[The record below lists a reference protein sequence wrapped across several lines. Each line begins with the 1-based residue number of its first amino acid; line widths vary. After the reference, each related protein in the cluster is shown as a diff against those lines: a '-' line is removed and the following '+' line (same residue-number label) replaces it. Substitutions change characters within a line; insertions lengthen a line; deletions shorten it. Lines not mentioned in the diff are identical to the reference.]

1 MTKHTSSQLQEEN
14 RTLKKSNRIL
24 KKKAVLHEREI
35 ARFSKSLKQKAKELE
50 QKDKELEQKDKDLN
64 IERSLWNSRKAD
76 WDSGASTDLH
86 RIEVF
91 DGIISDESSLHS
103 ATLKNIE
110 EFQYILRHVEAYV
123 TASGET
129 PLFCDDESRASDPGN
144 RCKLRLRHAL
154 LMALVRKKDNP
165 TQGTL
170 QALFGVDQTSV
181 CRYLHVMDR
190 ILAAVLP
197 TAKNISKD
205 IAACKTVEEF
215 KSVVPCISDSSH
227 THVEKCK
234 TVEEFESVVPGPDGG
249 DVFVDGTLITP
260 SIPPSPVCGPDGG
273 DVFVDGTHCHV
284 QRPSEKTV
292 RRMRF
297 SGKKKQFTNNTNV
310 YTNANGVIIGISKSS
325 VGSTGDIT
333 LLREDPM
340 PFGKWAESMRDEA
353 TSKENKIRIWA
364 DRGYQGTDKDLP
376 GATLM
381 IPYKR
386 SKKHRILTVEQKA
399 HNHIVNS
406 TRVRMEHS
414 IGRIKCYARLTDPYD
429 GTIGQFNRE
438 FNVIT
443 GLVNLHLL
451 WDKIDKS
458 PPSPDRWGTLIDWN
472 GTVTTAKGAPF

>member
-1 MTKHTSSQLQEEN
+1 MTKHTSSQLQEEL
-14 RTLKKSNRIL
+14 RTLKKSNKTMKKKTILHERENKTL
-24 KKKAVLHEREI
+24 KKKAILHEREI
-35 ARFSKSLKQKAKELE
+35 ARLRKS
-50 QKDKELEQKDKDLN
+50 LEQKDKDLDL
-64 IERSLWNSRKAD
+64 ERSLWNSRKAE
-76 WDSGASTDLH
+76 WDSGAGRDLH

-103 ATLKNIE
+103 ATLQNIE

-170 QALFGVDQTSV
+170 QAIFGVDQTSV
-181 CRYLHVMDR
+181 CRYLKVMDK

-205 IAACKTVEEF
+205 IVACKTVEGF
-215 KSVVPCISDSSH
+215 K
-227 THVEKCK
+227 KR
-234 TVEEFESVVPGPDGG
+234 VPGPDGG
-249 DVFVDGTLITP
+249 DIT
-260 SIPPSPVCGPDGG
+260 
-273 DVFVDGTHCHV
+273 VDGTHCPV
-284 QRPSEKTV
+284 LRPSEKSL
-292 RRMRF
+292 RRMRY
-297 SGKKKQFTNNTNV
+297 SGKKKRFTNNTSI
-310 YTNANGVIIGISKSS
+310 YINANGVIIGMSKSF
-325 VGSTGDIT
+325 VGSTGDIM

-340 PFGKWAESMRDEA
+340 PFGRWAESMHDGSIPEEDR
-353 TSKENKIRIWA
+353 IRVWA
-364 DRGYQGTDKDLP
+364 DKGYQGTGRDLP
-376 GATLM
+376 GITLM

-386 SKKHRILTVEQKA
+386 SKNHRILTAEQKA
-399 HNHIVNS
+399 HNHLVNS
-406 TRVRMEHS
+406 TRVLVEHS
-414 IGRIKCYARLTDPYD
+414 IGRIKRYARLTDPYD

-451 WDKIDKS
+451 WDRIDKS
-458 PPSPDRWGTLIDWN
+458 PPSPDRWETLIDWN
-472 GTVTTAKGAPF
+472 GIVPPAKGAPF

>member
-1 MTKHTSSQLQEEN
+1 M
-14 RTLKKSNRIL
+14 LKKSNRIL
-24 KKKAVLHEREI
+24 KKKAVLHEREN
-35 ARFSKSLKQKAKELE
+35 ARLSKSLKQKDKELE

-64 IERSLWNSRKAD
+64 LERSLWNSRKTD
-76 WDSGASTDLH
+76 WNSGASTDLH

-91 DGIISDESSLHS
+91 DGIISDESNLHS
-103 ATLKNIE
+103 ATLCDIE
-110 EFQYILRHVEAYV
+110 KFQYILEHVKAYA
-123 TASGET
+123 TAYNEM
-129 PLFCDDESRASDPGN
+129 PLFYDDESRASDPGN

-154 LMALVRKKDNP
+154 LMALIRKKDNP

-190 ILAAVLP
+190 ILAEVLP
-197 TAKNISKD
+197 TAKNISKE
-205 IAACKTVEEF
+205 IAACETVEEF
-215 KSVVPCISDSSH
+215 KSVVPCISGSSH
-227 THVEKCK
+227 THVEKCE
-234 TVEEFESVVPGPDGG
+234 TVEEFKSVVPCISGSSHTHVEKCETVEELKSVVPGPD
-249 DVFVDGTLITP
+249 V
-260 SIPPSPVCGPDGG
+260 G
-273 DVFVDGTHCHV
+273 DVFVDGTHCRV

-292 RRMRF
+292 RRTRY
-297 SGKKKQFTNNTNV
+297 SGKKKTFTNNTNV
-310 YTNANGVIIGISKSS
+310 YTNADGVIIGISKSS

-340 PFGKWAESMRDEA
+340 PFGKWAESMREDS
-353 TSKENKIRIWA
+353 TPKEDRIRIWA
-364 DRGYQGTDKDLP
+364 DRGYQGTGRDLP

-399 HNHIVNS
+399 HNHLVNS
-406 TRVRMEHS
+406 TRVLVEHS
-414 IGRIKCYARLTDPYD
+414 IGRIKRYARLTDPYD
-429 GTIGQFNRE
+429 GAIGEFNRE

-472 GTVTTAKGAPF
+472 GTIPSAKGAPF

>member
-1 MTKHTSSQLQEEN
+1 MQEEN
-14 RTLKKSNRIL
+14 RTLKKSYKTL
-24 KKKAVLHEREI
+24 EKKAILCERENVGLV
-35 ARFSKSLKQKAKELE
+35 KLLE
-50 QKDKELEQKDKDLN
+50 QKDKDLEQKDKDLN
-64 IERSLWNSRKAD
+64 LERGLWNSRKAN
-76 WDSGASTDLH
+76 WDSGTSTDLH

-103 ATLKNIE
+103 ATLQSIE

-123 TASGET
+123 TASGKM

-144 RCKLRLRHAL
+144 RCKMRLRHAL

-170 QALFGVDQTSV
+170 QALFGVGQTSV
-181 CRYLHVMDR
+181 CRYIHVMDR

-197 TAKNISKD
+197 TTKNISKD

-227 THVEKCK
+227 TRVEKCK
-234 TVEEFESVVPGPDGG
+234 TVEELKSIVPGPD
-249 DVFVDGTLITP
+249 
-260 SIPPSPVCGPDGG
+260 VC
-273 DVFVDGTHCHV
+273 DVFVDGTHCRV
-284 QRPSEKTV
+284 QHPSEKTA
-292 RRMRF
+292 RRMRY
-297 SGKKKQFTNNTNV
+297 SGKKKTFTNNTNV
-310 YTNANGVIIGISKSS
+310 YTNANGVIIRISKSY

-333 LLREDPM
+333 LHREDPM
-340 PFGKWAESMRDEA
+340 PFGKWAESMRQDS
-353 TSKENKIRIWA
+353 TPKEDKIRIWA
-364 DRGYQGTDKDLP
+364 DRGYQGTGKDLP

-399 HNHIVNS
+399 HNHLVNS
-406 TRVRMEHS
+406 TRVLVEHS
-414 IGRIKCYARLTDPYD
+414 IGRIKRYARLTDPYD

-443 GLVNLHLL
+443 GLLNLHLL

-458 PPSPDRWGTLIDWN
+458 PPAPDRWETLIDWN
-472 GTVTTAKGAPF
+472 RTVPPAKDASF

>member
-1 MTKHTSSQLQEEN
+1 MTEHASSHPQEEL

-50 QKDKELEQKDKDLN
+50 QKDKELEQKDKELN
-64 IERSLWNSRKAD
+64 LERSLWNSRKAG
-76 WDSGASTDLH
+76 WDSGANPDLH

-91 DGIISDESSLHS
+91 DGIISNESNLHS
-103 ATLKNIE
+103 ATLQNIK

-129 PLFCDDESRASDPGN
+129 PLFYDDESRASDPGN

-181 CRYLHVMDR
+181 CRYLKVMDR

-205 IAACKTVEEF
+205 IAECKTKEEF
-215 KSVVPCISDSSH
+215 KKRVPTAVLPTAENASKDIAECE
-227 THVEKCK
+227 TK
-234 TVEEFESVVPGPDGG
+234 EEFKKSVPGPD
-249 DVFVDGTLITP
+249 V
-260 SIPPSPVCGPDGG
+260 G
-273 DVFVDGTHCHV
+273 DVFVDGTHCRV
-284 QRPSEKTV
+284 QRPLEKTV
-292 RRMRF
+292 RRMRY
-297 SGKKKQFTNNTNV
+297 SGKKKTFTNNTNV
-310 YTNANGVIIGISKSS
+310 YTNADGVIIGISKSS

-340 PFGKWAESMRDEA
+340 PFGKWAESMREDS
-353 TSKENKIRIWA
+353 TPKEDRIRIWA
-364 DRGYQGTDKDLP
+364 DRGYQGTGKDLP

-399 HNHIVNS
+399 HNHLVNS
-406 TRVRMEHS
+406 TRVLVEHS
-414 IGRIKCYARLTDPYD
+414 IGRIKRYARLTDPYD
-429 GTIGQFNRE
+429 GAIGQFNRE

-472 GTVTTAKGAPF
+472 GTIPPAKGAPF

>member
-1 MTKHTSSQLQEEN
+1 M
-14 RTLKKSNRIL
+14 
-24 KKKAVLHEREI
+24 
-35 ARFSKSLKQKAKELE
+35 
-50 QKDKELEQKDKDLN
+50 
-64 IERSLWNSRKAD
+64 
-76 WDSGASTDLH
+76 
-86 RIEVF
+86 
-91 DGIISDESSLHS
+91 
-103 ATLKNIE
+103 
-110 EFQYILRHVEAYV
+110 

-181 CRYLHVMDR
+181 CRYLKVMDR

-205 IAACKTVEEF
+205 IAECETKEEF
-215 KSVVPCISDSSH
+215 K
-227 THVEKCK
+227 KR
-234 TVEEFESVVPGPDGG
+234 VPGPTGG
-249 DVFVDGTLITP
+249 NVFA
-260 SIPPSPVCGPDGG
+260 
-273 DVFVDGTHCHV
+273 DGTHCKV

-292 RRMRF
+292 RCMRY
-297 SGKKKQFTNNTNV
+297 SGKKKTFTNNTNV
-310 YTNANGVIIGISKSS
+310 YTNTGGAIIGMSRST

-340 PFGKWAESMRDEA
+340 PLGKWEESMHDDSLPEEDR
-353 TSKENKIRIWA
+353 IRIWA
-364 DRGYQGTDKDLP
+364 DRGYWGTGRDLP

-386 SKKHRILTVEQKA
+386 SKNHRILTAEQKA
-399 HNHIVNS
+399 HNHLVNS
-406 TRVRMEHS
+406 TRVLVEHS
-414 IGRIKCYARLTDPYD
+414 IGRIKRYARLTDPYD
-429 GTIGQFNRE
+429 GTIGEFDRE

-472 GTVTTAKGAPF
+472 EIVSPASGAPF